1 MGQADR
7 QRWRQGIGTVLVAIG
22 ALVAGGGSSVADS
35 PAAAAVRPVLLELF
49 TSQGC
54 SSCPPADALLRE
66 LAARDDVLALG
77 YHVDYWDSLGW
88 PDPYAS
94 PQFTARQQQYARR
107 RDWQLFTPQLVID
120 GRQSIIGSQRSRAL
134 AGVTAAQAGQ
144 PEAAVA
150 SIRRQGAAVQ
160 IAVGTVAAREAGG
173 EVWLLSFDAERVTEI
188 GRGENAGRRIAYP
201 NVVRSQ
207 RSLGRWR
214 NTALTL
220 AATLQPD
227 ERGERLALLVQ
238 DDQGQ
243 VWALAATPSR

>member
-1 MGQADR
+1 MEQADR

-22 ALVAGGGSSVADS
+22 ALAAGGGSRAADG
-35 PAAAAVRPVLLELF
+35 PATAAPRPVLLELF

-88 PDPYAS
+88 PDPFAS
-94 PQFTARQQQYARR
+94 PQFTARQQRYARR
-107 RDWQLFTPQLVID
+107 QEWQLFTPQLVID
-120 GRQSIIGSQRSRAL
+120 GRQSIIGSQRSQAL
-134 AGVTAAQAGQ
+134 AGIAAARIGQA
-144 PEAAVA
+144 AAA
-150 SIRRQGAAVQ
+150 TSILRQGSAVQ
-160 IAVGTVAAREAGG
+160 VAVGTVAAPEAGG

-201 NVVRSQ
+201 NVVRS
-207 RSLGRWR
+207 RRLLGRWH
-214 NTALTL
+214 NEALTL

-238 DDQGQ
+238 DDLGR
-243 VWALAATPSR
+243 VWALAATPSH